1 MVRNLK
7 GGTGHKKLARKNEN
21 RSYNNKLRLP
31 DNELEIFG
39 SVTKMYGNGM
49 CQITTNDNNSLMGHI
64 RGSFRGKHKR
74 HNTITTTS
82 IVLVGLREW
91 ESTQKNCDILTIYN
105 DSDLEQIKNLPN
117 INIEY
122 LLSLRIGA
130 SNYKD
135 DSDFD
140 FTNSV
145 EEESEP
151 NTIIPTNNFK
161 ISELPNV
168 DVNDI

>member
-21 RSYNNKLRLP
+21 RSYNNKLRVP

-91 ESTQKNCDILTIYN
+91 ESTRKNCDILTIYN

-135 DSDFD
+135 ESDFD

-145 EEESEP
+145 EEESET